1 MPMPRRKFLLALLG
15 TVLVGPFAGSTGA
28 VSASATPDIRML
40 ESVRRVGEAYL
51 AQCPAEA
58 VRSRLL
64 AALEQA
70 LEQALAGSGRAQT
83 AERLKA
89 LIRADFSAGRTIM
102 LDGWVLSVTECR
114 LCALYVA
121 A

>member
-15 TVLVGPFAGSTGA
+15 TVLAGPFAGSTGA
-28 VSASATPDIRML
+28 ISASATPDIRML

-58 VRSRLL
+58 VRSGLL
-64 AALEQA
+64 AA

>member
-15 TVLVGPFAGSTGA
+15 SVLVGPFAGVKGA
-28 VSASATPDIRML
+28 FAASATPDIRML
-40 ESVRRVGEAYL
+40 ESVRRVGAAYL

-58 VRSRLL
+58 AGSGFLT
-64 AALEQA
+64 AFEQA
-70 LEQALAGSGRAQT
+70 LSGSTRGQAT
-83 AERLKA
+83 ERLNA
-89 LIRADFSAGRTIM
+89 LIKADFTAGRTIM

>member
-1 MPMPRRKFLLALLG
+1 MPMPRRTFLLALLG
-15 TVLVGPFAGSTGA
+15 AVLAGPFADATDA
-28 VSASATPDIRML
+28 FSASATPDIKML

-51 AQCPAEA
+51 AQRPAEA
-58 VRSRLL
+58 VRSGLL
-64 AALEQA
+64 TA
-70 LEQALAGSGRAQT
+70 LEQALAGSGHAQAT
-83 AERLKA
+83 ERLNA
-89 LIRADFSAGRTIM
+89 LIRADFAVGRTIN